1 MPDAVQQPPDPS
13 RERLAAA
20 LAVAAEAL
28 AEMVTRALAQPEPGL
43 TPGQFRALVLLV
55 TRGPQRI
62 VDVSADLGVVSSSGT
77 RLSERLVRRGLVAR
91 GPSGTDRR
99 AVRLTLTP
107 AGRRL
112 VEQVLD
118 RRRADLDRVV
128 AAVPQ
133 ALHAPLADALA
144 ALARAAA
151 PPPDD
156 PPSPS
161 GVPGDM
167 PQSSDVPGELRHP

>member
-118 RRRADLDRVV
+118 RVV